1 MARSGHRL
9 KNACEMPR
17 YQKYAYV
24 LQAFARYSGPV
35 ADSRQGGTLA
45 DTHEGKPGLPRGRS
59 RLPVVAVQASQR
71 ERLVRAVVAAVA
83 QSGYPAVTVADIVR
97 RARVSRAAFYT
108 HFTGKEDCFL
118 SASQEGGKL
127 MVSRIVTATRA
138 LAPGTPDEEVLRVA
152 CRAFLAFVG
161 GEPEFAKIFYI
172 DMPAAGPRAWERLD
186 AAQHRYAVLNRT
198 WHERALVRHPDWPAV
213 PYEAYLALAGA
224 TAELVRARV
233 RQGDAGAIPGLEDTI
248 VSLHLAV
255 MAGRRWEVTR
265 LGTPGRADPEVG
277 ALTQHRQHRVRGH
290 HHVRKVDRFGQGLE
304 RAEAARTAHAGSPAG
319 GSVASADASAS
330 SAGGPADSGGTSA
343 DSGGVSLAPASRSAP
358 APAPAGEGAGR
369 KHGRFAS
376 AIRSTVICTR
386 MPIWTLPGSA
396 PTIRVI
402 MRTPSSRSTR
412 ATMNGA

>member
-1 MARSGHRL
+1 MA
-9 KNACEMPR
+9 
-17 YQKYAYV
+17 
-24 LQAFARYSGPV
+24 
-35 ADSRQGGTLA
+35 DTRQGGTLA

-108 HFTGKEDCFL
+108 HFSGKEDCFL
-118 SASQEGGKL
+118 SASQEGGNL

-152 CRAFLAFVG
+152 CRAFLAFVA
-161 GEPEFAKIFYI
+161 GEPEFAKIFHI

-186 AAQHRYAVLNRT
+186 AAQHRYAVLSRT
-198 WHERALVRHPDWPAV
+198 WHERALARHPDWPAV

-277 ALTQHRQHRVRGH
+277 ALAQHRQHRVRGH
-290 HHVRKVDRFGQGLE
+290 QHVREVDRFGHGPDQRDRPGVE
-304 RAEAARTAHAGSPAG
+304 QRAGARTAHVGSLAG
-319 GSVASADASAS
+319 GSVASAAPSAASGGGPVAS
-330 SAGGPADSGGTSA
+330 GGGPAASGGTSVVSA
-343 DSGGVSLAPASRSAP
+343 GASAASGGMSLAPAASGAVSLATASRSAP
-358 APAPAGEGAGR
+358 APDSAGKGAGR

-376 AIRSTVICTR
+376 AIGSTVICTR
-386 MPIWTLPGSA
+386 MPIWTRPGSA

-412 ATMNGA
+412 ATVNGA